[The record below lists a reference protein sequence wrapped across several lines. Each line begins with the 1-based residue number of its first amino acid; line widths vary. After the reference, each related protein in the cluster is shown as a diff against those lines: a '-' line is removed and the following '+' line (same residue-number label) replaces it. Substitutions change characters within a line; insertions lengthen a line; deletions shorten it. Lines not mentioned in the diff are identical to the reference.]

1 MSRTLCSFSTLLACL
16 AIASVPA
23 IRADSTSP
31 DVGRKVPNFQLRD
44 TRGRTV
50 SLADLREKK
59 AVVVIFIGTECPIS
73 NGFLPRLAELHREF
87 APRGVQF
94 LAVNS
99 NALDTA
105 DEVVEHARKFA
116 VPFPVLK
123 DDDNRVA
130 DGFGA
135 RRTPQAFVLD
145 RTNIIRYSGRIDDRF
160 GMGYQR
166 PRPTRND
173 LADAIGQ
180 LLDGKPITQ
189 PSTLVAGC
197 LIGRKSRPRSD
208 GSITYARD
216 VSRIFQKNCQEC
228 HRPGQAGPM
237 SLLTFDEV
245 VGWSAMVREVVEE
258 RRMPPWD
265 ADPHYGTFAND
276 RSLSD
281 ADRDMILAWLE
292 HGTPRGDD
300 KDMPPSREFSQ
311 GWTIGKP
318 DVVFTMPKEFRVP
331 AKMPRD
337 GVPYQRFYVETRFT
351 EDRWIERAEA
361 RPGAPEVVH
370 HIVVYVVPPGQ
381 DFVPDDPRFQV
392 LAGTAPGDMPV
403 ILPPGYAKKIPA
415 GARLVFEMHYTPSGK
430 AQPDRS
436 SLGLVFAKKSP
447 QFEVLT
453 ALIAN
458 PMFQIPPGAN
468 NYEVEATYRFK
479 RPGVILALMPHM
491 HLRGKNFRYEVL
503 YPDGKVQTLLYVPRY
518 NFNWQSVYRLLK
530 PLPVPAGTRVRCIA
544 HFDNSRANPSNP
556 DPSKTVE
563 WGDQTWEEMMIGWMD
578 YALERDVRA
587 GR

>member
-1 MSRTLCSFSTLLACL
+1 MSRTLCSFSAVLACL
-16 AIASVPA
+16 TIPSFSAM
-23 IRADSTSP
+23 RADSTSR

-44 TRGRTV
+44 ARGHTV
-50 SLADLREKK
+50 SLGDFRDKK

-73 NGFLPRLAELHREF
+73 NGFLPRLQELHREF

-99 NALDTA
+99 NALDSA
-105 DEVVEHARKFA
+105 DDVAEHARKFA
-116 VPFPVLK
+116 IPFPVLK
-123 DDDNRVA
+123 DEDNRVA
-130 DGFGA
+130 DDFAA

-145 RTNIIRYSGRIDDRF
+145 RSNIIRYSGRIDDRF

-173 LADAIGQ
+173 LADAIAQ

-237 SLLTFDEV
+237 SLLTFDDA
-245 VGWSAMVREVVEE
+245 VGWSAMIREVVEE

-281 ADRDMILAWLE
+281 ADRATILAWLE
-292 HGTPRGDD
+292 QGTPRGDD
-300 KDMPPSREFSQ
+300 QDLPPAREFSQ

-318 DVVFTMPKEFRVP
+318 DAVFTMPKAFHVP
-331 AKMPRD
+331 AKMPPE
-337 GVPYQRFYVETRFT
+337 GVPYQRFYVETGFS

-361 RPGAPEVVH
+361 KPGAPEVVH
-370 HIVVYVVPPGQ
+370 HIVVYVVPAGQ

-403 ILPPGYAKKIPA
+403 ILRPGYAKKVPA

-430 AQPDRS
+430 GQPDRS
-436 SLGLVFAKKSP
+436 SLGLVFAKKPP
-447 QFEVLT
+447 QSEVLT
-453 ALIAN
+453 APIAN
-458 PMFQIPPGAN
+458 PMFRIPPGAK
-468 NYEVEATYRFK
+468 NYEVEATFRFK

-491 HLRGKNFRYEVL
+491 HLRGKNFRYEAV

-544 HFDNSRANPSNP
+544 HFDNSPANPNNP
-556 DPSKTVE
+556 DPAKAVE

-578 YALERDVRA
+578 YALERDARA